1 MTQRERFEQLYH
13 SGKRSTRQA
22 ALLFS
27 LVTAIGFILLMS
39 EERQLA
45 ELIWFVLLVPSIF
58 LVKIWARTSTL
69 LRFNSSPE
77 YTRLV
82 RFEFW
87 VAMGLIAIYCLL
99 ILTVL
104 LHPEQVG
111 LSVVAAGL
119 YMIGWMVS
127 SKIDQKLANIDPEH
141 VTHKVYERG
150 KVGFFPK

>member
-22 ALLFS
+22 VLLFL

-58 LVKIWARTSTL
+58 LVKIWARTNTL

-82 RFEFW
+82 RLEFW
-87 VAMGLIAIYCLL
+87 VAMGLIALYCLL
-99 ILTVL
+99 ILTTL
-104 LHPEQVG
+104 LHPEQFG
-111 LSVVAAGL
+111 LSVVVAGL
-119 YMIGWMVS
+119 YGVGWIMS
-127 SKIDQKLANIDPEH
+127 SNIDQKLTKIDPEH

-150 KVGFFPK
+150 KVDSFPK

>member
-22 ALLFS
+22 AFLCS

-58 LVKIWARTSTL
+58 LVKIWARMSTL

-77 YTRLV
+77 YTRLIRV
-82 RFEFW
+82 EFW
-87 VAMGLIAIYCLL
+87 VSMGLIAIYCLMM
-99 ILTVL
+99 LTTL
-104 LHPEQVG
+104 LNPEQVG
-111 LSVVAAGL
+111 LSIVAVGL
-119 YMIGWMVS
+119 YAIGWIVS
-127 SKIDQKLANIDPEH
+127 SRIDQKLAKIDPEH
-141 VTHKVYERG
+141 VTYKVYERG
-150 KVGFFPK
+150 KVGFFKE

>member
-69 LRFNSSPE
+69 LRFNPSPE

-82 RFEFW
+82 RLEFW
-87 VAMGLIAIYCLL
+87 VAMGLIALYCLL
-99 ILTVL
+99 ILTTL
-104 LHPEQVG
+104 LHPEQFG
-111 LSVVAAGL
+111 LSVVVAGL
-119 YMIGWMVS
+119 YGIGWIMS
-127 SKIDQKLANIDPEH
+127 SNIDQKLTKIDPEH
-141 VTHKVYERG
+141 VTYKVYERG
-150 KVGFFPK
+150 KVDSFPK

>member
-27 LVTAIGFILLMS
+27 LVTGIGFILLMS
-39 EERQLA
+39 EERLLA

-58 LVKIWARTSTL
+58 LVKIWAGTNTL

-82 RFEFW
+82 RLEFW
-87 VAMGLIAIYCLL
+87 VTMGLY
-99 ILTVL
+99 
-104 LHPEQVG
+104 G
-111 LSVVAAGL
+111 
-119 YMIGWMVS
+119 IGWIMS
-127 SKIDQKLANIDPEH
+127 SKIDQQLAKIDPEH

>member
-1 MTQRERFEQLYH
+1 MIQRERFEQLYR

-45 ELIWFVLLVPSIF
+45 ELIWFVLFVPSIF
-58 LVKIWARTSTL
+58 LVKIWARTTTL
-69 LRFNSSPE
+69 LRFNSSPK

-82 RFEFW
+82 RLEFW
-87 VAMGLIAIYCLL
+87 VAMGLIALYCLL
-99 ILTVL
+99 MLTTL
-104 LHPEQVG
+104 LNPEQVG
-111 LSVVAAGL
+111 LSVAAAGL
-119 YMIGWMVS
+119 YVIGWVVS
-127 SKIDQKLANIDPEH
+127 SRIDQKLAKIDPEH

-150 KVGFFPK
+150 KVGFF

>member
-1 MTQRERFEQLYH
+1 MTKRERFEQMHH

-22 ALLFS
+22 AILFS
-27 LVTAIGFILLMS
+27 LVSVVGAILLMTG
-39 EERQLA
+39 ERQLA

-69 LRFNSSPE
+69 LRFNSSSA
-77 YTRLV
+77 YKRLV
-82 RFEFW
+82 RLEFG

-99 ILTVL
+99 MLTTL
-104 LHPEQVG
+104 LNPEQVG

-119 YMIGWMVS
+119 YVIGWIVS
-127 SKIDQKLANIDPEH
+127 SKIDQRLANIDPEH

-150 KVGFFPK
+150 KVGFFN